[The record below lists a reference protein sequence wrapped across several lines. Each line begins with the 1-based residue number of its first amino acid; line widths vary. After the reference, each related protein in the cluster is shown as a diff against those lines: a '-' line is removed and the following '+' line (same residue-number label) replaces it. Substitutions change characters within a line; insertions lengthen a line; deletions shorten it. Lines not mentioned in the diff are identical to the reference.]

1 MDVSFLFGL
10 LTIPL
15 ISIAL
20 ALGGVWLVNKTGFI
34 AGLLIYLVGLG
45 TIFIWQSTSRD
56 LPLSVILLNLLFFS
70 ILSAGLL
77 FLMARALD
85 RWMMGTFVATPLLLR
100 ELGARTALADSPD
113 DPDQLFDWLNTQ
125 SNAQATSL
133 EIGDDHG

>member
-1 MDVSFLFGL
+1 MDASFLLGL

-20 ALGGVWLVNKTGFI
+20 ALGGVWLVKKTGFI

-45 TIFIWQSTSRD
+45 TIFIWQSTSRN

-113 DPDQLFDWLNTQ
+113 DPGQLFDWLNTQ
-125 SNAQATSL
+125 ANAQATSL